1 MMPLAVPRAGRNCP
15 TSYAYGAGVFAREPE
30 LDAQTL
36 YVIGGLYGNVPALTA
51 IEALAA
57 REEAAPQLVFNGDF
71 HWFDT
76 DPVIFADLHAR
87 VLQHTALRGN
97 VETELAADDEAAGC
111 GCGYPEDVS
120 DDVVAH
126 SNQIIVALRATAQ
139 RALGASRSTLA
150 ALPMHLLATVG
161 TARIG
166 IVHGDATTLAGWDFS
181 RERLDDPARRAI
193 NEQFFRKAEV
203 SLFASSHTCLPV
215 LRRFRVEGRECGV
228 INNGAAGLPNFSG
241 VRAGLI
247 SRIALTPAPVWMNI
261 QYERHFRV
269 DGEVIHVAAIVL
281 DYDQAGWRTQ
291 FLRDWP
297 QGSVANT
304 AYLQRI
310 DHGPAY
316 SPEQACSAGFK

>member
-15 TSYAYGAGVFAREPE
+15 TSYAYGAGVFAREPD
-30 LDAQTL
+30 LAAQTL
-36 YVIGGLYGNVPALTA
+36 YVIGGLYGNPQALDA

-57 REEAAPQLVFNGDF
+57 SEADVPQLVFNGDF

-76 DPVIFADLHAR
+76 DPAIFADLHAR
-87 VLQHTALRGN
+87 VLRHTALRGN
-97 VETELAADDEAAGC
+97 VETELAADDDEAGC

-126 SNQIIVALRATAQ
+126 SNRIIVALRASAQ
-139 RALGASRSTLA
+139 QALGDARHTLA

-166 IVHGDATTLAGWDFS
+166 IVHGDATTLAGWDFA

-193 NEQFFRKAEV
+193 NEQFFRKAGV
-203 SLFASSHTCLPV
+203 SLFASSHTCLPA
-215 LRRFRVEGRECGV
+215 LRRFRVEGQECGV

-241 VRAGLI
+241 LTAGLI
-247 SRIALTPAPVWMNI
+247 SRIALTPAPAALNV
-261 QYERHFRV
+261 QYERIFRI
-269 DGEVIHVAAIVL
+269 DGQDIHVAAIVL
-281 DYDQAGWRTQ
+281 DYDQASWRAQ

-297 QGSVANT
+297 DGSVANT

-316 SPEQACSAGFK
+316 SPEQACPAGFK

>member
-1 MMPLAVPRAGRNCP
+1 MPLEQPRAGRNCP
-15 TSYAYGAGVFAREPE
+15 TGYAYGAGVFAREPD
-30 LDAQTL
+30 LSAQTL
-36 YVIGGLYGNVPALTA
+36 YVIGGLYGNGQALDM
-51 IEALAA
+51 IESLAA
-57 REEAAPQLVFNGDF
+57 REAVAPQLVFNGDF

-76 DPVIFADLHAR
+76 VPAIFADLHAR
-87 VLQHTALRGN
+87 VLRHTALRGN
-97 VETELAADDEAAGC
+97 VETELAADDEEAGC

-126 SNQIIVALRATAQ
+126 SNQIIIALRDTAQ
-139 RALGASRSTLA
+139 RALGELRGAMA

-161 TARIG
+161 NARIA

-215 LRRFRVEGRECGV
+215 LRRFRVEGQECGV

-241 VRAGLI
+241 VHAGLI
-247 SRIALTPAPVWMNI
+247 SRIALTPAPSWLNV
-261 QYERHFRV
+261 QYERIFRI
-269 DGEVIHVAAIVL
+269 DGQALHVAAIAL
-281 DYDQAGWRTQ
+281 DYDQTSWRAQ

-304 AYLQRI
+304 AYLPRI

-316 SPEQACSAGFK
+316 SPEQACPAGFK